1 MEPGKRKLPKP
12 KTCDAWKKKHQPLIF
27 DENNLMHCELC
38 VKWETKITNCK
49 NLSLSFIN
57 GSSNN
62 HLSNVESYFKS
73 MMHLTAVKQEEEEQ
87 VEMLGAIINRK
98 IITVPSNAFIRKSIK
113 NMSST

>member
-1 MEPGKRKLPKP
+1 MEPRKRKPPKP

-49 NLSLSFIN
+49 NLSLNFIN

-73 MMHLTAVKQEEEEQ
+73 MMHLTAVKQEEEESYENETACRDFTQ
-87 VEMLGAIINRK
+87 
-98 IITVPSNAFIRKSIK
+98 NATEGLFQEDLE
-113 NMSST
+113 N